1 MSIQSHRTVAGVGE
15 LSITEAR
22 SGARASSEIEVNVI
36 FTDSESTLAALE
48 MAGSLASNLGA
59 RINLVAA
66 QVVPL
71 VFPLTRPPVAV
82 DYTEQR
88 LLDLAYRG
96 GQGPLETSVQLYLCR
111 DKRQALLRA
120 LKPKSLVVIGGKAR
134 WWPTKESKLAGVLR
148 SNGHQVVVANSNDKR
163 RGAER
168 RRRAPRGYPRKEA
181 TVGNA
186 HQSRK
191 YWWTKTRI

>member
-1 MSIQSHRTVAGVGE
+1 
-15 LSITEAR
+15 
-22 SGARASSEIEVNVI
+22 VNVI

-96 GQGPLETSVQLYLCR
+96 AQGPLETSVQLYLCR

>member
-1 MSIQSHRTVAGVGE
+1 MSIQIRGALTGVGE
-15 LSITEAR
+15 HAIAEGRNEA
-22 SGARASSEIEVNVI
+22 SASFAIEVNVI
-36 FTDSESTLAALE
+36 FTDSESTLAALK
-48 MAGSLASNLGA
+48 MAGSLACNLGA

-96 GQGPLETSVQLYLCR
+96 AQGPLETSIQLHLCR

-120 LKPKSLVVIGGKAR
+120 LKPKSLVVIGGKSR
-134 WWPTKESKLAGVLR
+134 WWPTKERKLAEVLR
-148 SNGHQVVVANSNDKR
+148 SKGHEVVVANLK
-163 RGAER
+163 
-168 RRRAPRGYPRKEA
+168 
-181 TVGNA
+181 
-186 HQSRK
+186 
-191 YWWTKTRI
+191 

>member
-1 MSIQSHRTVAGVGE
+1 VPASGSRSMSSSRTRRALWPPSKWRGALPAISGRGSTWSPRKSCPWYSHLPGRQS
-15 LSITEAR
+15 LS
-22 SGARASSEIEVNVI
+22 
-36 FTDSESTLAALE
+36 
-48 MAGSLASNLGA
+48 
-59 RINLVAA
+59 
-66 QVVPL
+66 
-71 VFPLTRPPVAV
+71 

-96 GQGPLETSVQLYLCR
+96 AQGPLETSVQLYLCR

-148 SNGHQVVVANSNDKR
+148 SIGHQVVVANSNDKAC

-168 RRRAPRGYPRKEA
+168 RGRAPRGYGRKEA
-181 TVGNA
+181 TAGNA
-186 HQSRK
+186 QQGRK
-191 YWWTKTRI
+191 YWWTNTGI